1 MLIFQGL
8 PFSFQSGTEV
18 VIRNSEKRKRG
29 KEEQIM
35 KSLFEKF
42 ETVMVAAS
50 FAEEGEF
57 EMARQIMKEDQ
68 PRKTDRPSARDFQ
81 RPAARKELRAD

>member
-1 MLIFQGL
+1 MLIFQGVPL
-8 PFSFQSGTEV
+8 SFQSGTEV

-35 KSLFEKF
+35 KSIFEKF